1 LTYWK
6 NPEDTRS
13 WSAIGYAIRIS
24 MELGLHKSAIDT
36 STEGEKLTLFEK
48 RQKRNKERTWLIL
61 FVYDRR

>member
-1 LTYWK
+1 
-6 NPEDTRS
+6 
-13 WSAIGYAIRIS
+13 